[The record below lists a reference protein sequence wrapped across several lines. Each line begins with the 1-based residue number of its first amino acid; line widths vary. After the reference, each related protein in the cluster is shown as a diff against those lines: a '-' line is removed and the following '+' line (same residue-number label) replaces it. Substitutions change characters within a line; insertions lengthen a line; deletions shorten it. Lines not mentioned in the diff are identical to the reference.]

1 MNLVSIQHCF
11 KHSTWMVQILLENL
25 TYVSWVKEM
34 PFFSRRF
41 VLYIV
46 VTGSGISPIILW
58 EWYYP
63 GFHCVITGT
72 SCQWAT
78 VVLQSTSPTQLF
90 VCVGAKQLLLIK
102 SDFFSEWPCTE
113 ANADIRDVSKF
124 WPNFFM
130 RQWWEKHTWFV
141 RRLTMT
147 SDIF

>member
-1 MNLVSIQHCF
+1 MNLVAIQHCF
-11 KHSTWMVQILLENL
+11 KCCTWMVQVLLEIL

-34 PFFSRRF
+34 PFSSSRF
-41 VLYIV
+41 ALYIV
-46 VTGSGISPIILW
+46 VIGSGISPVILS

-90 VCVGAKQLLLIK
+90 VCVGKAITPYKVG
-102 SDFFSEWPCTE
+102 FFSEWPCTE

-147 SDIF
+147 SSDIS